1 MEQLK
6 AVILAAGKGTR
17 MKSDLPKVVH
27 TIEGKCLVDY
37 AIDAAIGAGA
47 DDICLVVGYKH
58 EVVENSI
65 SHKNVKFAL
74 QEEQLGTGHAVKC
87 ARDFLGDEGQT
98 LILFGDTPLI
108 TAETLNRLA
117 EHHKKN
123 GNTVTVLSAM
133 IDNPTGYGRIIRDA
147 EGRFVKSVEHKDASP
162 EELESHEINSG
173 MYIFDTKEL
182 KEALDKLTPN
192 NAQGEYYLP
201 DTLTIIKNKGLKV
214 DAFALDDPEDITGVN
229 DQEQLAAAA
238 EIIRARTAKKSA
250 GVSQLTMESRG
261 GQDMFLIV
269 GLGNP
274 TKQYEKTRH
283 NIGFDVM
290 DALADKYNISISENK
305 HKALCGKGVIE
316 GMKVVLAKPQT
327 YMNLSGESVAELVN
341 YYKLDPESELIVVF
355 DDISLEPGNIRI
367 RKKGSAGGHNG
378 IKNIIA
384 MTGTQ
389 NFMRIKVG
397 VGEKPKG
404 WDLADYVLGHFST
417 EDRAKVEEAIGH
429 AMDATVLMMQGDVDK
444 AMNDYNSKNK

>member
-58 EVVENSI
+58 EV
-65 SHKNVKFAL
+65 
-74 QEEQLGTGHAVKC
+74 
-87 ARDFLGDEGQT
+87 
-98 LILFGDTPLI
+98 DTPLI

-133 IDNPTGYGRIIRDA
+133 IGDPTGYGRIIRDA

-238 EIIRARTAKKSA
+238 EIIRTR
-250 GVSQLTMESRG
+250 RG
-261 GQDMFLIV
+261 
-269 GLGNP
+269 
-274 TKQYEKTRH
+274 R
-283 NIGFDVM
+283 
-290 DALADKYNISISENK
+290 
-305 HKALCGKGVIE
+305 
-316 GMKVVLAKPQT
+316 
-327 YMNLSGESVAELVN
+327 
-341 YYKLDPESELIVVF
+341 
-355 DDISLEPGNIRI
+355 
-367 RKKGSAGGHNG
+367 
-378 IKNIIA
+378 
-384 MTGTQ
+384 
-389 NFMRIKVG
+389 
-397 VGEKPKG
+397 
-404 WDLADYVLGHFST
+404 
-417 EDRAKVEEAIGH
+417 
-429 AMDATVLMMQGDVDK
+429 
-444 AMNDYNSKNK
+444 

>member
-108 TAETLNRLA
+108 IAETLNRLA

-147 EGRFVKSVEHKDASP
+147 EGRFVKSVEHKDAST

-238 EIIRARTAKKSA
+238 EIIRARTAK
-250 GVSQLTMESRG
+250 
-261 GQDMFLIV
+261 
-269 GLGNP
+269 
-274 TKQYEKTRH
+274 
-283 NIGFDVM
+283 
-290 DALADKYNISISENK
+290 
-305 HKALCGKGVIE
+305 
-316 GMKVVLAKPQT
+316 
-327 YMNLSGESVAELVN
+327 
-341 YYKLDPESELIVVF
+341 
-355 DDISLEPGNIRI
+355 
-367 RKKGSAGGHNG
+367 
-378 IKNIIA
+378 
-384 MTGTQ
+384 
-389 NFMRIKVG
+389 
-397 VGEKPKG
+397 
-404 WDLADYVLGHFST
+404 
-417 EDRAKVEEAIGH
+417 
-429 AMDATVLMMQGDVDK
+429 
-444 AMNDYNSKNK
+444 

>member
-87 ARDFLGDEGQT
+87 ARDFLGDE
-98 LILFGDTPLI
+98 
-108 TAETLNRLA
+108 AETLNRLA

-238 EIIRARTAKKSA
+238 EIIRARTAK
-250 GVSQLTMESRG
+250 
-261 GQDMFLIV
+261 
-269 GLGNP
+269 
-274 TKQYEKTRH
+274 
-283 NIGFDVM
+283 
-290 DALADKYNISISENK
+290 
-305 HKALCGKGVIE
+305 
-316 GMKVVLAKPQT
+316 
-327 YMNLSGESVAELVN
+327 
-341 YYKLDPESELIVVF
+341 
-355 DDISLEPGNIRI
+355 
-367 RKKGSAGGHNG
+367 
-378 IKNIIA
+378 
-384 MTGTQ
+384 
-389 NFMRIKVG
+389 
-397 VGEKPKG
+397 
-404 WDLADYVLGHFST
+404 
-417 EDRAKVEEAIGH
+417 
-429 AMDATVLMMQGDVDK
+429 
-444 AMNDYNSKNK
+444 

>member
-37 AIDAAIGAGA
+37 AIDAAEGAGA
-47 DDICLVVGYKH
+47 TDICLVVGYKH

-108 TAETLNRLA
+108 TAETLKRLA

-123 GNTVTVLSAM
+123 DNTVTVLSAM
-133 IDNPTGYGRIIRDA
+133 IDDPTGYGRIIRDA
-147 EGRFVKSVEHKDASP
+147 EGKFVKSVEHKDASP
-162 EELESHEINSG
+162 EELASHEINSG

-201 DTLTIIKNKGLKV
+201 DTLEIIKNKGLKV
-214 DAFALDDPEDITGVN
+214 DAFALENPEDITGVN

-238 EIIRARTAKKSA
+238 QIIRAR
-250 GVSQLTMESRG
+250 E
-261 GQDMFLIV
+261 
-269 GLGNP
+269 
-274 TKQYEKTRH
+274 TK
-283 NIGFDVM
+283 
-290 DALADKYNISISENK
+290 
-305 HKALCGKGVIE
+305 
-316 GMKVVLAKPQT
+316 
-327 YMNLSGESVAELVN
+327 
-341 YYKLDPESELIVVF
+341 
-355 DDISLEPGNIRI
+355 
-367 RKKGSAGGHNG
+367 
-378 IKNIIA
+378 
-384 MTGTQ
+384 
-389 NFMRIKVG
+389 
-397 VGEKPKG
+397 
-404 WDLADYVLGHFST
+404 
-417 EDRAKVEEAIGH
+417 
-429 AMDATVLMMQGDVDK
+429 
-444 AMNDYNSKNK
+444 

>member
-108 TAETLNRLA
+108 TAEILNRLA

-147 EGRFVKSVEHKDASP
+147 EGRFVKSVEHKDAST

-238 EIIRARTAKKSA
+238 EIIRARTAK
-250 GVSQLTMESRG
+250 
-261 GQDMFLIV
+261 
-269 GLGNP
+269 
-274 TKQYEKTRH
+274 
-283 NIGFDVM
+283 
-290 DALADKYNISISENK
+290 
-305 HKALCGKGVIE
+305 
-316 GMKVVLAKPQT
+316 
-327 YMNLSGESVAELVN
+327 
-341 YYKLDPESELIVVF
+341 
-355 DDISLEPGNIRI
+355 
-367 RKKGSAGGHNG
+367 
-378 IKNIIA
+378 
-384 MTGTQ
+384 
-389 NFMRIKVG
+389 
-397 VGEKPKG
+397 
-404 WDLADYVLGHFST
+404 
-417 EDRAKVEEAIGH
+417 
-429 AMDATVLMMQGDVDK
+429 
-444 AMNDYNSKNK
+444 